1 MQQLILWGCKADAG
15 DDVEK
20 KNTEEADEA
29 EEDEGPLEVATLPLE
44 RCMRLLPHDQDTGG
58 FFIAVFRKIAP
69 FKGT

>member
-1 MQQLILWGCKADAG
+1 MQPLILQCCKADAG

-20 KNTEEADEA
+20 KDADEA
-29 EEDEGPLEVATLPLE
+29 EEAEDDEGPPEVATLPLE

-69 FKGT
+69 FKGM